1 MMAREGGL
9 KTMLMM
15 MMMVEDAAARR
26 RPGIFGYQGL
36 RAPGY
41 LGH

>member
-1 MMAREGGL
+1 MRAHEGGL
-9 KTMLMM
+9 KTILMM
-15 MMMVEDAAARR
+15 MMIEDSAARR

-36 RAPGY
+36 SAPGY